1 MRFPVVFFVIK
12 IKKKFIQYNIIYFLS
27 IIFINRSLSKPSQH
41 INIYIMKKLKKLIT
55 LKLMIIIIKIKE
67 KNIMMRLKYSEF
79 KYE

>member
-12 IKKKFIQYNIIYFLS
+12 IFKNLFNITSY
-27 IIFINRSLSKPSQH
+27 IFYQSYLLIAFKAIATYKYLYYENS
-41 INIYIMKKLKKLIT
+41 KKLIT